1 MSKTKHAGTGTF
13 VAQRVTALGLL
24 ILIPW
29 FIVTIALSMPDA
41 GYVSASDFLTRP
53 FEAIGLI
60 LLLAIGLYH
69 MRIGMGE
76 VIEDYIHKPSTKSA
90 LELLNTL
97 VVAAMG
103 LAALYALYVVNF
115 GD

>member
-1 MSKTKHAGTGTF
+1 MSNKHGGTGTF
-13 VAQRVTALGLL
+13 IAQRVTALGLL
-24 ILIPW
+24 ILLPW
-29 FIVTIALSMPDA
+29 FIVTIALSMPDT

-60 LLLAIGLYH
+60 LLLGVGLYH

-76 VIEDYIHKPSTKSA
+76 IIEDYIHKDSTRSA
-90 LELLNTL
+90 LMLVNTF
-97 VVAAMG
+97 VVAALG
-103 LAALYALYVVNF
+103 AAALYALYVVNF